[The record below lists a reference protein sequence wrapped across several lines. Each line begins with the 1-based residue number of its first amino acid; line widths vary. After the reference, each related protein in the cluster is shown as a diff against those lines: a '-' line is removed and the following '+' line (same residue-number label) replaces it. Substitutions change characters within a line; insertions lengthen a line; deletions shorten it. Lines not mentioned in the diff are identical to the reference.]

1 MSEESFPA
9 SDPPAAWT
17 WEVARRGGS
26 GSAPMRVRDGGFRQ
40 IVVGVDGSADATL
53 ALHLARRLRSETG
66 HVLALSVAEV
76 HHASRAGLETGAWF
90 NWLRAAA
97 DDVRRDAAQE
107 LAGDTF
113 AEARTVDGRPEVE
126 LLAAVRATG
135 ADLLAVGSSGG
146 SRAAGFVFGSV
157 ATTMIRQAPCS
168 VLVARGE
175 NAADRFPGRILVG
188 TDGSPSAADAEAVAQ
203 ALADGRGS
211 RVRRLM
217 ATGW

>member
-9 SDPPAAWT
+9 GDPPAAWT

-90 NWLRAAA
+90 DWLRAAA

-188 TDGSPSAADAEAVAQ
+188 TDGSPSAADVEAVAQ